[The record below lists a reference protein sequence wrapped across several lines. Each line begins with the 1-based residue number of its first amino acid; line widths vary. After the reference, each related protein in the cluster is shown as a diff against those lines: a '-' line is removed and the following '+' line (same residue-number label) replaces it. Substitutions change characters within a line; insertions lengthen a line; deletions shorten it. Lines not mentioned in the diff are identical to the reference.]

1 MTWERQLHLRSFLA
15 ASVVVL
21 ALVLG
26 LFRWFAVTETPI
38 PGMDLT
44 PAADSSAWTFAL
56 ADGKMVER
64 NSIAWDWGGMSLLFA
79 GCVFALQGSI
89 LSQTMEKDWRRSLI
103 VTAAW
108 MLSFVLL
115 MAVQICILLN
125 DEPLFDVLRPVSIA
139 NPVWL
144 AVSGGFLAAAL
155 ALGVIARIRFA
166 KVVVSL

>member
-1 MTWERQLHLRSFLA
+1 MALPAMFGGGSLTNLALSFGAPRRLCFWGWQLTSLLIAVLCLAMTWL
-15 ASVVVL
+15 
-21 ALVLG
+21 
-26 LFRWFAVTETPI
+26 
-38 PGMDLT
+38 
-44 PAADSSAWTFAL
+44 TFAL

-89 LSQTMEKDWRRSLI
+89 LSQTVEKGWRRSLI

-115 MAVQICILLN
+115 MAVQVCILLD